1 MRKNNFKII
10 ALSMLM
16 FGAVSCSDE
25 PAQPSASNED
35 GKVKMQFSFNHPE
48 GTKATETAFEKNDM
62 VGVFVSETLKPL
74 EIAGN
79 VVNNEKLTFDG
90 SSWSSKRP
98 LYWDEGEFNVFAYY
112 PYLDE
117 IKSITDLDFAVKS
130 DQRDSNESGISAYE
144 ASDFLFAS
152 AKKITATSNPV
163 NLQFSHIMSK
173 LTVKLIKGEEY
184 DGEIPE
190 KAEVTIHNTVTK
202 ATIDL
207 AAGVATRNM
216 YADKEIIRAK
226 QTSPT
231 SYTAII
237 VPQRID
243 NIEPLIEVTMEG
255 VSYLF
260 ESRFVFKPGKHH
272 IVNLVIDSSPEKV
285 KIEIGGEIN
294 NWN

>member
-1 MRKNNFKII
+1 MKTNIYKLVGLSLIVIGI
-10 ALSMLM
+10 A
-16 FGAVSCSDE
+16 SCSDDPVTQIE
-25 PAQPSASNED
+25 EQG
-35 GKVKMQFSFNHPE
+35 GKAEMVFNFNYPD

-152 AKKITATSNPV
+152 AKKLTAASNPV